1 MRRSSWPSYTTTRT
15 WGWCSWR
22 WNAPP
27 DRSRRSSEAGAA
39 NERSSVSDPALPDA
53 LGVACVGAE
62 ESPHVH
68 RRARRAA
75 RRRAAT
81 RPRCP
86 CLWPAWDDE
95 VDLDVRDPPW
105 ERAAPACE
113 VPLRVARADPT
124 ELGAADGLDG
134 VRRRGGARRS
144 AHRRRRHDPERGR
157 QGLHEALDGVPPPH
171 ADDQEG
177 HRWRGPPGHRLA
189 RGARGPREV

>member
-68 RRARRAA
+68 RRARRTA
-75 RRRAAT
+75 RWRSAT
-81 RPRCP
+81 RPRRP
-86 CLWPAWDDE
+86 RLRPAGDDE

-113 VPLRVARADPT
+113 VPLRVARADPP
-124 ELGAADGLDG
+124 ELGAADGLG
-134 VRRRGGARRS
+134 WLRPPGGARPPSPPRPPDDPQTGQ
-144 AHRRRRHDPERGR
+144 RR
-157 QGLHEALDGVPPPH
+157 AVPSV
-171 ADDQEG
+171 G
-177 HRWRGPPGHRLA
+177 G
-189 RGARGPREV
+189 